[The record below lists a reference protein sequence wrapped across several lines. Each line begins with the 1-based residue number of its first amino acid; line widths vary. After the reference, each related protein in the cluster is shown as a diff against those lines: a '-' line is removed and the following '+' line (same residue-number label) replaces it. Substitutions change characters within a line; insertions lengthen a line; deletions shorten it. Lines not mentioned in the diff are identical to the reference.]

1 MATTIK
7 STALDFN
14 SIKNNLKTFLQD
26 KEEFTDYNFEASGL
40 SNLLDVLAYNTHY
53 NALIA
58 NFALNESFLS
68 TAQLRSSVVSLSE
81 GIGYIPRTKTAAR
94 ATVNLSI
101 NTGSLASR
109 PATITLAAGTTFTST
124 VDNVV
129 YTFQTRQAIVATDD
143 GNGYYEFQTQDGNND
158 ILIYEGTSK
167 TKSFFVGTDAAN
179 TIYIIPDTT
188 MDAETVS
195 VKVYDTA
202 TSTTYTTFNN
212 IIDATFID
220 ANSTLYIL
228 KESPN
233 GYYELAFGDG
243 STLGRTPRA
252 GNKIVVEYLSVVG
265 PEANQAAV
273 FKASNR
279 VEVTLGNDYNL
290 NVTTISNAAGG
301 AEKES
306 IESIRKNA
314 PFQYASQNRMVTAA
328 DYSSLILRNFSSLI
342 KDIKSWGGEDA
353 LKPEFGVIYMSIVFN
368 DNVTQAQIESV
379 KRQVVN
385 LANQLSVVSF
395 DLKFDDPV
403 ETFIETGIFFQFN
416 PRLTSVN
423 LNVIRSDI
431 DTVLENYF
439 ASNTNKFEG
448 AFRRSNLLTLIDN
461 VSPAVLSSRAEIKMQ
476 QRFVPLIDNLNSVD
490 FRFPAA
496 ISATDDKNYI
506 ITSSAFKYQGRICNI
521 RNRLNSTTLEVIVLS
536 DLSVAVDN
544 IGSFNPTAGTVSIVG
559 LRPEEIIGGT
569 NFIKISATPANQ
581 SAIAPTRN
589 DILKNDT
596 DNSFVT
602 PVIVTAPY

>member
-94 ATVNLSI
+94 ATVNLSV
-101 NTGSLASR
+101 NTGNLAGR

-124 VDNVV
+124 VDSVV

-143 GNGYYEFQTQDGNND
+143 GNGYYEFQTQDGDND
-158 ILIYEGTSK
+158 IIIYEGISK

-179 TIYIIPDTT
+179 TIYIIPDETL
-188 MDAETVS
+188 DAESVV

-212 IIDATFID
+212 IINATFID

-243 STLGRTPRA
+243 TTLGRTPSA
-252 GNKIVVEYLSVVG
+252 GNKVVVEYLSTAG
-265 PEANQAAV
+265 LDANQAAI

-279 VEVTLGNDYNL
+279 IEVTDGNDYNL

-301 AEKES
+301 NSKES

-328 DYSSLILRNFSSLI
+328 DYSTLILRNFSSLI
-342 KDIKSWGGEDA
+342 KDIKAWGGEDA
-353 LKPEFGVIYMSIVFN
+353 LKPEFGVVYMSIVFN
-368 DNVTQAQIESV
+368 DNVTQAQIDST
-379 KRQVVN
+379 KLQVID
-385 LANQLSVVSF
+385 LADQLSVISF

-403 ETFIETGIFFQFN
+403 ETFIETGLFFQFN

-423 LNVIRSDI
+423 LNVIRAEI
-431 DTVLENYF
+431 DTVVSNYF
-439 ASNTNKFEG
+439 AENTGKFER
-448 AFRRSNLLTLIDN
+448 AFRRSNLLTLVDE

-490 FRFPAA
+490 LRFPVDIAKA
-496 ISATDDKNYI
+496 DDENYI
-506 ITSSAFKYQGRICNI
+506 VTSSPFKYQGRVCNI
-521 RNRLNSTTLEVIVLS
+521 RNRLSSTTLEVIVLS

-544 IGSFNPTAGTVSIVG
+544 VGSFNPVTGTVNIVG
-559 LRPEEIIGGT
+559 LRPEEIIGGEDY
-569 NFIKISATPANQ
+569 IKISAVPANQ
-581 SAIAPTRN
+581 SAIAPVRN
-589 DILKNDT
+589 DILKRDAV
-596 DNSFVT
+596 NSFIT
-602 PVIVTAPY
+602 PVVVTAPY